1 MNEIEVM
8 KPKRI
13 EAIVITSGRT
23 LAAPCLAVSAPT
35 YYASKQDVAAAAAS
49 ITRAGIRTVPM
60 SACNTHAIDID
71 LHG

>member
-1 MNEIEVM
+1 MYKVEVM

-13 EAIVITSGRT
+13 EAIVITSGSVS
-23 LAAPCLAVSAPT
+23 ADPCLAVSAPT

-49 ITRAGIRTVPM
+49 ILRAGTGTGPTTVRAP
-60 SACNTHAIDID
+60 HAIKID